1 MKSFLVLLAMLLTL
15 TACQKG
21 QDKNKVEVKTPAQ
34 EETAAVDTEVE
45 VTDTAET
52 AVEPEEGTV
61 MPEDEGIWTVNFE
74 FAKKIA
80 KEKDLNL
87 LLLFTGSDW
96 CHWCKKLNEEVF
108 SQEAF
113 QQEVV
118 KMFVP
123 VKFDFPSSFKFPKEI
138 ADGYAAERDK
148 YGVRG
153 YPTVVLTDCEGNAFA
168 VCGYQ
173 PGGAEGYITLL
184 NNLVDGKKELDAKV
198 AELKD
203 GDAAAVSELYNA
215 LEEYSEKFKDSPC
228 VKEGLKKYYDI
239 CREKSPEIS
248 RALEREEKIKQRLAE
263 IDEQYKI
270 GPGYDPSEAT
280 PEKAQQAVADYEAVI
295 NSFSLEGEKKQEVLM
310 KMAFAYITVQE
321 DEKAQ
326 EYLDKAVE
334 AAPESEIAEMIR
346 ETRSAQEVEELM
358 ENVNQMVID
367 DKKDEAIQALD
378 KRLET
383 EEDMN
388 NKIMLTSVKAEIQ
401 VLFDD
406 IEGAKENFNKC
417 IEMCGN
423 EEATEQF
430 KTRLNELDPF
440 NKTVTQSQL
449 YALRGNPA
457 EMAAAIEKAI
467 EQYNP
472 DPASLQK
479 ALVMQA
485 QAYMEARNEAKAKET
500 IKKAIDV
507 DPETDLAK
515 ELSENLKRMEAMQ
528 AAMQKRLEEQK
539 ANAEESGEG
548 SEAKE

>member
-1 MKSFLVLLAMLLTL
+1 MKSILVMLAMLLTL

-45 VTDTAET
+45 VTETAET

-96 CHWCKKLNEEVF
+96 CVWCKKLNEEVF
-108 SQEAF
+108 SQEEF

-153 YPTVVLTDCEGNAFA
+153 YPTVVLTDCDGNAFA

-184 NNLVDGKKELDAKV
+184 NNLVDGKKELEAKV

-215 LEEYSEKFKDSPC
+215 LEEYSEKFKDPC

-280 PEKAQQAVADYEAVI
+280 PEKAQQAVADYEALI
-295 NSFSLEGEKKQEVLM
+295 NSFKLEGEKKQEILM

-334 AAPESEIAEMIR
+334 AAPESEIADMIR
-346 ETRSAQEVEELM
+346 ETRSAQEVEDLM

-367 DKKDEAIQALD
+367 DKKDEAIQAID

-449 YALRGNPA
+449 YALRGNPS

-472 DPASLQK
+472 DSASLQK
-479 ALVMQA
+479 ALFMQA
-485 QAYMEARNEAKAKET
+485 QAYMEAGESAKAEET
-500 IKKAIDV
+500 IKKTIDT

-515 ELSENLKRMEAMQ
+515 MLSEQLKRKEQMEKMMKQRQ
-528 AAMQKRLEEQK
+528 AE
-539 ANAEESGEG
+539 AEET
-548 SEAKE
+548 KE

>member
-1 MKSFLVLLAMLLTL
+1 MKSILVLLAMLLTL

-21 QDKNKVEVKTPAQ
+21 QDKNKIEVKTPTQ

-45 VTDTAET
+45 VTETET
-52 AVEPEEGTV
+52 ATEPEEGTV
-61 MPEDEGIWTVNFE
+61 MPEDDGIWTVNMD

-87 LLLFTGSDW
+87 LILFTGSDW

-108 SQEAF
+108 SQDEF

-118 KMFVP
+118 KQFVP
-123 VKFDFPSSFKFPKEI
+123 VKLDFPSAVKFPEEI
-138 ADGYAAERDK
+138 RKSYEAEMKK

-173 PGGAEGYITLL
+173 PGGAEGYLTML
-184 NNLVDGKKELDAKV
+184 NNLVEGKKELDAKV

-203 GDAAAVSELYNA
+203 GDAAAASELYNI
-215 LEEYSEKFKDSPC
+215 LEEYSEKFKDPC
-228 VKEGLKKYYDI
+228 IKEGLKKYYDI
-239 CREKSPEIS
+239 CREKCPEIS

-270 GPGYDPSEAT
+270 GEGYDPSEAT
-280 PEKAQQAVADYEAVI
+280 PEKAEQAVADYQAVI
-295 NSFSLEGEKKQEVLM
+295 DSFKLEGEKKQEVLL
-310 KMAFAYITVQE
+310 KIALVYTIVQE

-334 AAPESEIAEMIR
+334 AAPDSEFAEMIKER
-346 ETRSAQEVEELM
+346 RAANEIEELM

-367 DKKDEAIQALD
+367 DKKDDALKAID
-378 KRLET
+378 ERLEK

-388 NKIMLTSVKAEIQ
+388 NKIELTSVKAEIQ

-449 YALRGNPA
+449 LSLRGDPKGMI
-457 EMAAAIEKAI
+457 EAIDKAI

-479 ALVMQA
+479 ALFMQA
-485 QAYMEARNEAKAKET
+485 QAYMEAGEQAKAEET
-500 IKKAIDV
+500 IRKTIEAA
-507 DPETDLAK
+507 PETDLAQM
-515 ELSENLKRMEAMQ
+515 LSEQIKRMEQMKAAQEKMMQ
-528 AAMQKRLEEQK
+528 ERKAQAEKTEE
-539 ANAEESGEG
+539 AGE
-548 SEAKE
+548 

>member
-1 MKSFLVLLAMLLTL
+1 MKSILVMLAMLLTL

-96 CHWCKKLNEEVF
+96 CVWCKKLNEEVF

-203 GDAAAVSELYNA
+203 GDAAAASELYNT
-215 LEEYSEKFKDSPC
+215 LEEYSEKFKDPC

-280 PEKAQQAVADYEAVI
+280 PEKAQQAVADYEALI
-295 NSFSLEGEKKQEVLM
+295 NSFSLEGEKKQEILM

-334 AAPESEIAEMIR
+334 AAPESEIADMIR
-346 ETRSAQEVEELM
+346 ETRSAQEVEDLM

-367 DKKDEAIQALD
+367 DKKDEAIQAID

-449 YALRGNPA
+449 YALRGNPS

-479 ALVMQA
+479 ALFMQA
-485 QAYMEARNEAKAKET
+485 QAYMEAGDQAKAEEI
-500 IKKAIDV
+500 IKKTIDT

-515 ELSENLKRMEAMQ
+515 MLSEQLKRKEQMEKMMKQRQ
-528 AAMQKRLEEQK
+528 AE
-539 ANAEESGEG
+539 AETAEKTNE
-548 SEAKE
+548 

>member
-1 MKSFLVLLAMLLTL
+1 
-15 TACQKG
+15 
-21 QDKNKVEVKTPAQ
+21 
-34 EETAAVDTEVE
+34 
-45 VTDTAET
+45 
-52 AVEPEEGTV
+52 
-61 MPEDEGIWTVNFE
+61 
-74 FAKKIA
+74 
-80 KEKDLNL
+80 
-87 LLLFTGSDW
+87 
-96 CHWCKKLNEEVF
+96 
-108 SQEAF
+108 
-113 QQEVV
+113 
-118 KMFVP
+118 
-123 VKFDFPSSFKFPKEI
+123 
-138 ADGYAAERDK
+138 
-148 YGVRG
+148 
-153 YPTVVLTDCEGNAFA
+153 
-168 VCGYQ
+168 
-173 PGGAEGYITLL
+173 
-184 NNLVDGKKELDAKV
+184 
-198 AELKD
+198 
-203 GDAAAVSELYNA
+203 
-215 LEEYSEKFKDSPC
+215 
-228 VKEGLKKYYDI
+228 
-239 CREKSPEIS
+239 
-248 RALEREEKIKQRLAE
+248 
-263 IDEQYKI
+263 
-270 GPGYDPSEAT
+270 
-280 PEKAQQAVADYEAVI
+280 
-295 NSFSLEGEKKQEVLM
+295 
-310 KMAFAYITVQE
+310 
-321 DEKAQ
+321 
-326 EYLDKAVE
+326 
-334 AAPESEIAEMIR
+334 
-346 ETRSAQEVEELM
+346 
-358 ENVNQMVID
+358 MVID

-485 QAYMEARNEAKAKET
+485 QAYMEARDEAKAKEA

-528 AAMQKRLEEQK
+528 AAMQKRIEEQK

>member
-1 MKSFLVLLAMLLTL
+1 MKSFFILMAMLLTL

-21 QDKNKVEVKTPAQ
+21 QDKNKIEVKTPTQ

-45 VTDTAET
+45 VTETAET
-52 AVEPEEGTV
+52 ATEPEEGTV
-61 MPEDEGIWTVNFE
+61 MPEDDGIWTVNMD

-87 LLLFTGSDW
+87 LILFTGSDW

-108 SQEAF
+108 SQDEF

-118 KMFVP
+118 KQFVP
-123 VKFDFPSSFKFPKEI
+123 VKLDFPSAVKFPEEI
-138 ADGYAAERDK
+138 RKSYEAEMKK

-173 PGGAEGYITLL
+173 PGGAEGYLTLL
-184 NNLVDGKKELDAKV
+184 NNLVDGKKELEAKV
-198 AELKD
+198 TELKD
-203 GDAAAVSELYNA
+203 GDAAAGKELYDA
-215 LEEYSEKFKDSPC
+215 LEEYSEKFKDPC
-228 VKEGLKKYYDI
+228 IKEGLKKYYDI
-239 CREKSPEIS
+239 CREKCPEIS

-270 GPGYDPSEAT
+270 GEGYDPSEAT
-280 PEKAQQAVADYEAVI
+280 PEKAEQAVADYQAVI
-295 NSFSLEGEKKQEVLM
+295 DSFKLEGEKKQEILLKIALV
-310 KMAFAYITVQE
+310 YTIVQE

-334 AAPESEIAEMIR
+334 AAPDSEFAEMIKER
-346 ETRSAQEVEELM
+346 RAANEIDELM

-367 DKKDEAIQALD
+367 DKKDDALKAID
-378 KRLET
+378 ERLEG

-449 YALRGNPA
+449 LSLRGDPKGMI
-457 EMAAAIEKAI
+457 EAIDKAI

-472 DPASLQK
+472 DPAPLQK
-479 ALVMQA
+479 ALFMQA
-485 QAYMEARNEAKAKET
+485 QAYMEAGEQAKAEET
-500 IKKAIDV
+500 IRKTIEAAPD
-507 DPETDLAK
+507 TDLAQM
-515 ELSENLKRMEAMQ
+515 LSEQIKRMEQMKAAQEKMMQ
-528 AAMQKRLEEQK
+528 ERKAQAEKTEE
-539 ANAEESGEG
+539 AGE
-548 SEAKE
+548 

>member
-1 MKSFLVLLAMLLTL
+1 MKSILVLLAMLLTL

-45 VTDTAET
+45 VTETAET

-108 SQEAF
+108 SQEEF

-138 ADGYAAERDK
+138 EDGYAAERDK

-153 YPTVVLTDCEGNAFA
+153 YPTVVLTDCDGNAFA

-184 NNLVDGKKELDAKV
+184 NNLVDGKKELEAKV

-215 LEEYSEKFKDSPC
+215 LEEYSEKFKDPC

-280 PEKAQQAVADYEAVI
+280 PEKAQQAVADYEALI
-295 NSFSLEGEKKQEVLM
+295 NSFKLEGEKKQEILM

-334 AAPESEIAEMIR
+334 AAPESEIADMIR
-346 ETRSAQEVEELM
+346 ETRSAQEVEDLM

-423 EEATEQF
+423 EEATDQF

-449 YALRGNPA
+449 YALRGNPS

-479 ALVMQA
+479 ALFMQA
-485 QAYMEARNEAKAKET
+485 QAYMEAGDQAKAEET
-500 IKKAIDV
+500 IKKTIDT

-515 ELSENLKRMEAMQ
+515 MLSEQLKRKEQMEKMMKQRQ
-528 AAMQKRLEEQK
+528 AE
-539 ANAEESGEG
+539 AEET
-548 SEAKE
+548 KE

>member
-1 MKSFLVLLAMLLTL
+1 MKSILVLLAMLLTL

-61 MPEDEGIWTVNFE
+61 MPEDEGIWTVNFD

-96 CHWCKKLNEEVF
+96 CIWCKRLNEEVF
-108 SQEAF
+108 SKDAF
-113 QQEVV
+113 QEEVV

-123 VKFDFPSSFKFPKEI
+123 VKFDFPSSFKFPKAI

-168 VCGYQ
+168 VTGYQ
-173 PGGAEGYITLL
+173 PGGEEAYLTTLK
-184 NNLVDGKKELDAKV
+184 NLIDGKKELEAKV

-203 GDAAAVSELYNA
+203 GDAAAGQALYEA
-215 LEEYSEKFKDSPC
+215 LEEYAARFKDAPC
-228 VKEGLKKYYDI
+228 VKDGLKKYYDI
-239 CREKSPEIS
+239 CREKCPDIS
-248 RALEREEKIKQRLAE
+248 RALEREEKVRQRLNE
-263 IDEQYKI
+263 IAEQYKL
-270 GPGYDPSEAT
+270 GEGYDPSEAT
-280 PEKAQQAVADYEAVI
+280 PEKVDQAAADYQAVID
-295 NSFSLEGEKKQEVLM
+295 SFKLEGEMKQEVLM
-310 KMAFAYITVQE
+310 KIAVLYAIVQE
-321 DEKAQ
+321 DEKLQSYVDQAI
-326 EYLDKAVE
+326 E
-334 AAPESEIAEMIR
+334 AAPESELAERFR
-346 ETRSAQEVEELM
+346 EQKNAQEVSDLM
-358 ENVNQMVID
+358 ENVTQMIID
-367 DKKDEAIQALD
+367 DKKDDAVKAID
-378 KRLET
+378 ERLEK

-388 NKIMLTSVKAEIQ
+388 NKIMLTSMKAEIL

-430 KTRLNELDPF
+430 KIRLNELDPF

-449 YALRGNPA
+449 FAMRNQPE

-467 EQYNP
+467 EQYDP

-500 IKKAIDV
+500 LKKAIDV
-507 DPETDLAK
+507 DPETDLAQ
-515 ELSENLKRMEAMQ
+515 ELSDNLKRMEEMQ
-528 AAMQKRLEEQK
+528 AAMKKRLEEQK
-539 ANAEESGEG
+539 ANGAE
-548 SEAKE
+548 SETEE

>member
-1 MKSFLVLLAMLLTL
+1 MLLTL

-21 QDKNKVEVKTPAQ
+21 QDKNKIEVKTPTQ

-45 VTDTAET
+45 VTETET
-52 AVEPEEGTV
+52 ATEPEEGTV
-61 MPEDEGIWTVNFE
+61 MPEDDGIWTVNMD

-87 LLLFTGSDW
+87 LILFTGSDW

-108 SQEAF
+108 SQDEF

-118 KMFVP
+118 KQFVP
-123 VKFDFPSSFKFPKEI
+123 VKLDFPSAVKFPEEI
-138 ADGYAAERDK
+138 RKSYEAEMKK

-173 PGGAEGYITLL
+173 PGGAEGYLTML
-184 NNLVDGKKELDAKV
+184 NNLVEGKKELDAKV

-203 GDAAAVSELYNA
+203 GDAAAASELYNI
-215 LEEYSEKFKDSPC
+215 LEEYSEKFKDPC
-228 VKEGLKKYYDI
+228 IKEGLKKYYDI
-239 CREKSPEIS
+239 CREKCPEIS

-270 GPGYDPSEAT
+270 GEGYDPSEAT
-280 PEKAQQAVADYEAVI
+280 PEKAEQAVADYQAVI
-295 NSFSLEGEKKQEVLM
+295 DSFKLEGEKKQEVLL
-310 KMAFAYITVQE
+310 KIALVYTIVQE

-334 AAPESEIAEMIR
+334 AAPDSEFAEMIKER
-346 ETRSAQEVEELM
+346 RAANEIEELM

-367 DKKDEAIQALD
+367 DKKDDALKAID
-378 KRLET
+378 ERLEK

-388 NKIMLTSVKAEIQ
+388 NKIELTSVKAEIQ

-449 YALRGNPA
+449 LSLRGDPKGMI
-457 EMAAAIEKAI
+457 EAIDKAI

-479 ALVMQA
+479 ALFMQA
-485 QAYMEARNEAKAKET
+485 QAYMEAGEQAKAEET
-500 IKKAIDV
+500 IRKTIEAA
-507 DPETDLAK
+507 PETDLAQM
-515 ELSENLKRMEAMQ
+515 LSEQIKRMEQMKAAQEKMMQ
-528 AAMQKRLEEQK
+528 ERKAQAEKTEE
-539 ANAEESGEG
+539 AGE
-548 SEAKE
+548 

>member
-1 MKSFLVLLAMLLTL
+1 MLLTL

-21 QDKNKVEVKTPAQ
+21 QDKNKIEVKTPTQ

-45 VTDTAET
+45 VTETAET
-52 AVEPEEGTV
+52 ATEPEEGTV
-61 MPEDEGIWTVNFE
+61 MPEDDGIWTVNMD

-87 LLLFTGSDW
+87 LILFTGSDW

-108 SQEAF
+108 SQDEF

-118 KMFVP
+118 KQFVP
-123 VKFDFPSSFKFPKEI
+123 VKLDFPSAVKFPEEI
-138 ADGYAAERDK
+138 RKSYEAEMKK

-173 PGGAEGYITLL
+173 PGGAEGYLTML
-184 NNLVDGKKELDAKV
+184 NNLVEGKKELDAKV

-203 GDAAAVSELYNA
+203 GDAAAASELYNI
-215 LEEYSEKFKDSPC
+215 LEEYSEKFKDPC
-228 VKEGLKKYYDI
+228 IKEGLKKYYDI
-239 CREKSPEIS
+239 CREKCPEIS

-270 GPGYDPSEAT
+270 GEGYDPSEAT
-280 PEKAQQAVADYEAVI
+280 PEKAEQAVADYQAVI
-295 NSFSLEGEKKQEVLM
+295 DSFKLEGEKKQEVLL
-310 KMAFAYITVQE
+310 KIALVYTIVQE

-334 AAPESEIAEMIR
+334 AAPDSEFAEMIKER
-346 ETRSAQEVEELM
+346 RAANEIEELM

-367 DKKDEAIQALD
+367 DKKDDALKAID
-378 KRLET
+378 ERLEK

-388 NKIMLTSVKAEIQ
+388 NKIELTSVKAEIQ

-449 YALRGNPA
+449 FSLRGNPKGMV
-457 EMAAAIEKAI
+457 EAIDKAI

-479 ALVMQA
+479 ALFMQA
-485 QAYMEARNEAKAKET
+485 QAYMEAGEQAKAEET
-500 IKKAIDV
+500 IRKTIEAA
-507 DPETDLAK
+507 PETDLAQM
-515 ELSENLKRMEAMQ
+515 LSEQIKRMEQMKAAQEKMMQ
-528 AAMQKRLEEQK
+528 ERKAQAEKTEE
-539 ANAEESGEG
+539 AGE
-548 SEAKE
+548 

>member
-1 MKSFLVLLAMLLTL
+1 MKSILVLLAMLLTL

-21 QDKNKVEVKTPAQ
+21 QDKNKIEVKTPTQ

-45 VTDTAET
+45 VTETAET
-52 AVEPEEGTV
+52 ATEPEEGTV
-61 MPEDEGIWTVNFE
+61 MPEDDGIWTVNMD

-87 LLLFTGSDW
+87 LILFTGSDW

-108 SQEAF
+108 SQDEF

-118 KMFVP
+118 KQFVP
-123 VKFDFPSSFKFPKEI
+123 VKLDFPSAVKFPEEI
-138 ADGYAAERDK
+138 RKSYEAEMKK

-173 PGGAEGYITLL
+173 PGGAEGYLTML
-184 NNLVDGKKELDAKV
+184 NNLVEGKKELDAKV

-203 GDAAAVSELYNA
+203 GDAAAASELYNI
-215 LEEYSEKFKDSPC
+215 LEEYSEKFKDPC
-228 VKEGLKKYYDI
+228 IKEGLKKYYDI
-239 CREKSPEIS
+239 CREKCPEIS

-270 GPGYDPSEAT
+270 GEGYDPSEAT
-280 PEKAQQAVADYEAVI
+280 PEKAEQAVADYQAVI
-295 NSFSLEGEKKQEVLM
+295 DSFKLEGEKKQEVLL
-310 KMAFAYITVQE
+310 KIALVYTIVQE

-334 AAPESEIAEMIR
+334 AAPDSEFAEMIKER
-346 ETRSAQEVEELM
+346 RAANEIEELM

-367 DKKDEAIQALD
+367 DKKDDALKAID
-378 KRLET
+378 ERLEK

-388 NKIMLTSVKAEIQ
+388 NKIELTSVKAEIQ

-449 YALRGNPA
+449 LSLRGDPKGMI
-457 EMAAAIEKAI
+457 EAIDKAI

-479 ALVMQA
+479 ALFMQA
-485 QAYMEARNEAKAKET
+485 QAYMEAGDQAKAEET
-500 IKKAIDV
+500 IRKTIEAA
-507 DPETDLAK
+507 PETDLAQM
-515 ELSENLKRMEAMQ
+515 LSEQIKRMEQMKAAQEKMMQ
-528 AAMQKRLEEQK
+528 ERKAQAEKTEE
-539 ANAEESGEG
+539 AGE
-548 SEAKE
+548 

>member
-1 MKSFLVLLAMLLTL
+1 MKSILVLLAMLLTL

-21 QDKNKVEVKTPAQ
+21 QDKNKIEVKTPTQ

-45 VTDTAET
+45 VTETAET
-52 AVEPEEGTV
+52 ATEPEEGTV
-61 MPEDEGIWTVNFE
+61 MPEDDGIWTVNMD

-87 LLLFTGSDW
+87 LILFTGSDW

-108 SQEAF
+108 SQDEF

-118 KMFVP
+118 KQFVP
-123 VKFDFPSSFKFPKEI
+123 VKLDFPSAVKFPEEI
-138 ADGYAAERDK
+138 RKSYEAEMKK

-173 PGGAEGYITLL
+173 PGGAEGYLTML
-184 NNLVDGKKELDAKV
+184 NNLVEGKKELDAKV

-203 GDAAAVSELYNA
+203 GDAAAASELYNI
-215 LEEYSEKFKDSPC
+215 LEEYSEKFKDPC
-228 VKEGLKKYYDI
+228 IKEGLKKYYDI
-239 CREKSPEIS
+239 CREKCPEIS

-270 GPGYDPSEAT
+270 GEGYDPSEAT
-280 PEKAQQAVADYEAVI
+280 PEKAEQAVADYQAVI
-295 NSFSLEGEKKQEVLM
+295 DSFKLEGEKKQEVLL
-310 KMAFAYITVQE
+310 KIALVYTIVQE

-334 AAPESEIAEMIR
+334 AAPDSEFAEMIKER
-346 ETRSAQEVEELM
+346 RAANEIEELM

-367 DKKDEAIQALD
+367 DKKDDALKAID
-378 KRLET
+378 ERLEK

-388 NKIMLTSVKAEIQ
+388 NKIELTSVKAEIQ

-449 YALRGNPA
+449 FSLRGNPKGMV
-457 EMAAAIEKAI
+457 EAIDKAI

-479 ALVMQA
+479 ALFMQA
-485 QAYMEARNEAKAKET
+485 QAYMEAGEQAKAEET
-500 IKKAIDV
+500 IRKTIEAA
-507 DPETDLAK
+507 PETDLAQM
-515 ELSENLKRMEAMQ
+515 LSEQIKRMEQMKAAQEKMMQ
-528 AAMQKRLEEQK
+528 ERKAQAEKTEE
-539 ANAEESGEG
+539 AGE
-548 SEAKE
+548 

>member
-1 MKSFLVLLAMLLTL
+1 MKSILVLLAMLLTL

-21 QDKNKVEVKTPAQ
+21 QDKNKIEVKTPTQ

-45 VTDTAET
+45 VTETAET
-52 AVEPEEGTV
+52 ATEPEEGTV
-61 MPEDEGIWTVNFE
+61 MPEDDGIWTVNMD

-87 LLLFTGSDW
+87 LILFTGSDW

-108 SQEAF
+108 SQDEF
-113 QQEVV
+113 QQDVV
-118 KMFVP
+118 KQFVP
-123 VKFDFPSSFKFPKEI
+123 VKLDFPSAVKFPEEI
-138 ADGYAAERDK
+138 RKSYEAEMKK

-173 PGGAEGYITLL
+173 PGGAEGYLTLL
-184 NNLVDGKKELDAKV
+184 NNLVDGKKELEAKV

-203 GDAAAVSELYNA
+203 GDAAAASELYNI
-215 LEEYSEKFKDSPC
+215 LEEYSEKFKDAPC

-239 CREKSPEIS
+239 CRAKCPEIS

-270 GPGYDPSEAT
+270 GEGYDPSEAT
-280 PEKAQQAVADYEAVI
+280 PEKVEQAVADYEALI
-295 NSFSLEGEKKQEVLM
+295 NSFALEGEKKQEILL
-310 KMAFAYITVQE
+310 KIALAYTIVQE

-334 AAPESEIAEMIR
+334 AAPDSEFAGMIKER
-346 ETRSAQEVEELM
+346 RAANEIEELM

-367 DKKDEAIQALD
+367 DKKDEALKAID
-378 KRLET
+378 ERLEK

-388 NKIMLTSVKAEIQ
+388 NKIELTSVKAEIQ

-430 KTRLNELDPF
+430 KVRLNELDPF

-449 YALRGNPA
+449 LSLRGDPKGMI
-457 EMAAAIEKAI
+457 EAIDKAI

-479 ALVMQA
+479 ALFMQA
-485 QAYMEARNEAKAKET
+485 QAYMEAGEQAKAEET
-500 IKKAIDV
+500 IRKTIEAAPD
-507 DPETDLAK
+507 TDLAQM
-515 ELSENLKRMEAMQ
+515 LSEQIKRMEQMKAAQEKMMQ
-528 AAMQKRLEEQK
+528 ERKAQAEKTEE
-539 ANAEESGEG
+539 AGE
-548 SEAKE
+548 

>member
-1 MKSFLVLLAMLLTL
+1 MLLTL

-21 QDKNKVEVKTPAQ
+21 QDKNKIEVKTPTQ

-45 VTDTAET
+45 VTETAET
-52 AVEPEEGTV
+52 ATEPEEGTV
-61 MPEDEGIWTVNFE
+61 MPEDDGIWTVNMD

-87 LLLFTGSDW
+87 LILFTGSDW

-108 SQEAF
+108 SQDEF

-118 KMFVP
+118 KQFVP
-123 VKFDFPSSFKFPKEI
+123 VKLDFPSAVKFPEEI
-138 ADGYAAERDK
+138 RKSYEAEMKK

-173 PGGAEGYITLL
+173 PGGAEGYLTML
-184 NNLVDGKKELDAKV
+184 NNLVEGKKELDAKV

-203 GDAAAVSELYNA
+203 GDAAAASELYNI
-215 LEEYSEKFKDSPC
+215 LEEYSEKFKDPC
-228 VKEGLKKYYDI
+228 IKEGLKKYYDI
-239 CREKSPEIS
+239 CREKCPEIS

-270 GPGYDPSEAT
+270 GEGYDPSEAT
-280 PEKAQQAVADYEAVI
+280 PEKAEQAVADYQAVI
-295 NSFSLEGEKKQEVLM
+295 DSFKLEGEKKQEVLL
-310 KMAFAYITVQE
+310 KIALVYTIVQE

-334 AAPESEIAEMIR
+334 AAPDSEFAEMIKER
-346 ETRSAQEVEELM
+346 RAANEIEELM

-367 DKKDEAIQALD
+367 DKKDDALKAID
-378 KRLET
+378 ERLEK

-388 NKIMLTSVKAEIQ
+388 NKIELTSVKAEIQ

-449 YALRGNPA
+449 LSLRGDPKGMI
-457 EMAAAIEKAI
+457 EAIDKAI

-479 ALVMQA
+479 ALFMQA
-485 QAYMEARNEAKAKET
+485 QAYMEAGDQAKAEET
-500 IKKAIDV
+500 IRKTIEAA
-507 DPETDLAK
+507 PETDLAQM
-515 ELSENLKRMEAMQ
+515 LSEQIKRMEQMKAAQEKMMQ
-528 AAMQKRLEEQK
+528 ERKAQAEKTEE
-539 ANAEESGEG
+539 AGE
-548 SEAKE
+548 